1 MPGVRLGLAERE
13 EISRGIARGESF
25 AAIARPLGRV
35 TSTVSREVERNGG
48 RGRYRAVAAQRQ
60 TRWRCRRP
68 RGRKLNHNRRLR
80 AFVVSG
86 LAQRWSPQQISVR
99 LRQEFPDDP
108 SMRVSHETIYQA
120 LFCQTRG
127 ELRNELVAALRS
139 GRTQRR
145 SRTRPV
151 RHEIV
156 SDKVM
161 ISDRPAEV
169 ADRAVPGHWEG
180 DLIKGA
186 FNRSGL
192 VTLVERSTR
201 YTMIGALPDG
211 VTAAA
216 VRDRLAALL
225 GALPTHLARSLTWD
239 QGSEMAE
246 HSRFSMASGI
256 DVYFCDPHSPWQRPT
271 NENTN
276 GLLRQYFPKGTD
288 LRLVDQSTADQVAI
302 ELNGRPRVVLDGA
315 TPAEELD
322 TLIAQ
327 TT

>member
-1 MPGVRLGLAERE
+1 MPGVRLGLVERE
-13 EISRGIARGESF
+13 EISLGVARGESF
-25 AAIARPLGRV
+25 AEIARCLGRV
-35 TSTVSREVERNGG
+35 TSTVSREVKRNGG
-48 RGRYRAVAAQRQ
+48 RGRYRAVAAERD

-68 RGRKLNHNRRLR
+68 RGLKLTHNRRLR
-80 AFVVSG
+80 EFVVAG
-86 LAQRWSPQQISVR
+86 LQQRWSPRQISVR
-99 LRQEFPDDP
+99 LQREFPDDR

-127 ELRNELVAALRS
+127 ALRKELAAELRT

-145 SRTRPV
+145 PRTRPA

-156 SDKVM
+156 SDKIM

-169 ADRAVPGHWEG
+169 EDRAVPGHWEG

-186 FNRSGL
+186 FNRSAL

-211 VTAAA
+211 VTAGA
-216 VRDRLAALL
+216 VRDRLVTLL
-225 GALPTHLARSLTWD
+225 GTLPTHLARSLTWD
-239 QGSEMAE
+239 QGTEMSQ
-246 HSRFSMASGI
+246 HQRFSTASGI
-256 DVYFCDPHSPWQRPT
+256 AVYFCDPHSPWQRPT

-288 LRLVDQSTADQVAI
+288 LRLIDQTTADQVAI
-302 ELNGRPRVVLDGA
+302 ELNGRPRIVLDGA
-315 TPAEELD
+315 TPAEQLQA
-322 TLIAQ
+322 LIAR

>member
-1 MPGVRLGLAERE
+1 MPGVRLGLSERE
-13 EISRGIARGESF
+13 EISRGIAQGESF
-25 AAIARPLGRV
+25 AAIARRLGRV

-48 RGRYRAVAAQRQ
+48 RGRYRAVAAQHQ

-68 RGRKLNHNRRLR
+68 RGRKLSHNRRLR
-80 AFVVSG
+80 AFVVAG

-99 LRQEFPDDP
+99 LQREFPDDP

-127 ELRNELVAALRS
+127 ALRNELVAELRS
-139 GRTQRR
+139 GRTRRR
-145 SRTRPV
+145 SRTRPA

-156 SDKVM
+156 GDKVM

-201 YTMIGALPDG
+201 YTMIGALPEG

-216 VRDRLAALL
+216 VRDRLATLL
-225 GALPTHLARSLTWD
+225 GTLPTHLARSLTWD
-239 QGSEMAE
+239 QGSEMSE
-246 HSRFSMASGI
+246 HQRFSMASGI

-288 LRLVDQSTADQVAI
+288 LRLVDQRTADQVAI

-322 TLIAQ
+322 DLIAR

>member
-13 EISRGIARGESF
+13 EISRGIAQGESC
-25 AAIARPLGRV
+25 AAIARRLGRV

-48 RGRYRAVAAQRQ
+48 RGRYRAVAGQRQ
-60 TRWRCRRP
+60 TQWRCRRP
-68 RGRKLNHNRRLR
+68 RGLKLNHNRRLR
-80 AFVVSG
+80 DFVVAG
-86 LAQRWSPQQISVR
+86 LEQRWSPRQISVR
-99 LRQEFPDDP
+99 LRREFPDDP

-120 LFCQTRG
+120 LFCQARG
-127 ELRNELVAALRS
+127 ALRKELAAELRS

-145 SRTRPV
+145 PRTRAV

-156 SDKVM
+156 SDKIM
-161 ISDRPAEV
+161 ISERPAEV
-169 ADRAVPGHWEG
+169 EDRAVPGHWEG
-180 DLIKGA
+180 DLIKGS

-225 GALPTHLARSLTWD
+225 GTLPTHLARSLTWD
-239 QGSEMAE
+239 QGSEMSE
-246 HSRFSMASGI
+246 HQRFSTASGI
-256 DVYFCDPHSPWQRPT
+256 AVYFCDPHSPWQRPT

-288 LRLVDQSTADQVAI
+288 LRLVDQLTADQVAI
-302 ELNGRPRVVLDGA
+302 ELNGRPRVVLAGA
-315 TPAEELD
+315 TPAEQLQA
-322 TLIAQ
+322 LLAA